1 MADILKISI
10 AAILVYNFVLSRF
23 LGICPFLGVSKK
35 LDTALGMGMAVTFVM
50 GFSSLLTYLVQKY
63 LLVPFNLEYLQTITF
78 ILIIASLVQFVEMF
92 LQKVSPALYS
102 ALGIYL
108 PLITT
113 NCAVLGSAL
122 IIVDTDWNL
131 IEGVVFGTMSG
142 VGFSVAILIF
152 AGIRTR
158 LEVADIP
165 ECLKGFPI
173 ALISAALLS
182 MAFSGFGG
190 MIQL

>member
-1 MADILKISI
+1 MAEILKISL

-50 GFSSLLTYLVQKY
+50 AFSSLLTYLVQKY
-63 LLVPFNLEYLQTITF
+63 LLIPFNLEYLQTITF

-92 LQKVSPALYS
+92 LQKASPALYS

-122 IIVDTDWNL
+122 IIAQTEWNL

-142 VGFSVAILIF
+142 VGFTVAIIIF

-158 LEVADIP
+158 LELANIP
-165 ECLKGFPI
+165 KCLEGFPI

-182 MAFSGFGG
+182 MAFSGFSG